1 MANQNNGDSYVLLNP
16 TIEAL
21 KKEKE
26 ATEWMNEKLLDR
38 IVEEK
43 QRIQWIRE
51 QEEVI
56 KELKRQRD
64 ITEVK
69 NEFGKRLKGVNN
81 RLTQIE
87 GTLFAVLE
95 RMDAQ
100 APAVEPNP
108 EENLEDDPE
117 ENLGDDLGVDPVIDI
132 EDDQEEDP
140 NGNSRR
146 QYLQLQDVILILE

>member
-1 MANQNNGDSYVLLNP
+1 
-16 TIEAL
+16 
-21 KKEKE
+21 
-26 ATEWMNEKLLDR
+26 MNEKLLDR

-43 QRIQWIRE
+43 QRIQW
-51 QEEVI
+51 
-56 KELKRQRD
+56 
-64 ITEVK
+64 
-69 NEFGKRLKGVNN
+69 LKGVNN

-87 GTLFAVLE
+87 GTLFAMLE
-95 RMDAQ
+95 QMDTQ

>member
-1 MANQNNGDSYVLLNP
+1 MANQNNGDSYVVLNL

-21 KKEKE
+21 RKEKE
-26 ATEWMNEKLLDR
+26 TTERMNEKLLDR

-43 QRIQWIRE
+43 QRIQWYRNDWDKECVVLRKRIRE
-51 QEEVI
+51 QEEEM

-64 ITEVK
+64 VAEVK
-69 NEFGKRLKGVNN
+69 NESGKRLQGVNN

-87 GTLFAVLE
+87 GTLFAMLE

-132 EDDQEEDP
+132 EDDAEEDP
-140 NGNSRR
+140 N
-146 QYLQLQDVILILE
+146 EEW

>member
-1 MANQNNGDSYVLLNP
+1 MANQNNGDSYVVLNL

-21 KKEKE
+21 RKEKE
-26 ATEWMNEKLLDR
+26 TTERMNEKLLDR

-43 QRIQWIRE
+43 QRIQWYRNDWDKECVVLRKRIRE
-51 QEEVI
+51 QEEEI

-64 ITEVK
+64 VAEVK
-69 NEFGKRLKGVNN
+69 NESGKRLQGVNN

-87 GTLFAVLE
+87 GTLFAMLE

-132 EDDQEEDP
+132 EDDAEEDP
-140 NGNSRR
+140 N
-146 QYLQLQDVILILE
+146 EEW